1 MRLLVGLAIAGSLL
15 AACSGNS
22 GTSSTTTTSSAG
34 TTTSETTTSSAATTT
49 STAPTTSTTTTSS
62 AATTTSTAVTTGTA
76 ATTGW
81 VTYTGADGLAFL
93 HPASWTVTHGSSG
106 PLYVYIDPSSGVP
119 FRRNVNLQ
127 LESSSSPLTEA
138 GFLQTN
144 LAQITQDKGA
154 ISQQGTVS
162 FDGTPGYRIVW
173 AATVTI
179 SGTAYDLEFLS
190 QWTIRNGEAWLL
202 TYTADSA
209 RFESALPM
217 VASLL
222 ASLKLPT

>member
-1 MRLLVGLAIAGSLL
+1 M
-15 AACSGNS
+15 
-22 GTSSTTTTSSAG
+22 
-34 TTTSETTTSSAATTT
+34 
-49 STAPTTSTTTTSS
+49 
-62 AATTTSTAVTTGTA
+62 TTGTA

-81 VTYTGADGLAFL
+81 ITYTGPEGLAFL
-93 HPASWTVTHGSSG
+93 HPTSWTVTHGSSG
-106 PLYVYIDPSSGVP
+106 PLYVYIDPAGGSG

-127 LESSSSPLTEA
+127 LESSSSPLTA
-138 GFLQTN
+138 ASFLQIN
-144 LAQITQDKGA
+144 LAQISQDKGT
-154 ISQQGTVS
+154 ISQQGAVS

-173 AATVTI
+173 AATVTV

-202 TYTADSA
+202 TYTADGT